1 MPIKKTIDK
10 NSTEMPSTTK
20 KVNVFFFFNKI
31 HRAEVTAN
39 LQKSADFEQK
49 NIAKLV
55 ACKLGEMWRSLTE
68 EQKNEYHPI
77 HVSYQNQKMN
87 FTSIAFRWKTRA
99 SAEISA

>member
-10 NSTEMPSTTK
+10 NSTEIPSTTK
-20 KVNVFFFFNKI
+20 KVNVFIFFSKI

-55 ACKLGEMWRSLTE
+55 ACKLGEMWRSLKE

-77 HVSYQNQKMN
+77 HVSYQNQNQKMN
-87 FTSIAFRWKTRA
+87 FT
-99 SAEISA
+99 